1 MSGVKAEVA
10 ANPEE
15 PEKVAA
21 VANAVD
27 LAGKTSLSAL
37 VVAAEKAVA
46 AGGDDDKES
55 LAALER
61 LRGFKVRISARERE
75 EKKSVKARSR
85 RLTPFSHPLSLPTL
99 PLPNR
104 SPPRSSSTRGQAS
117 ASAPCP
123 RRALPRAQRWPRRR
137 SASSRSGR
145 RPSWEAETE
154 PEPDPAATPAAAL
167 RRPLPPPETKSA
179 PRKRRKSRR
188 RRKERKERPAPLLPH
203 LEKK

>member
-75 EKKSVKARSR
+75 EKKERQSSIS
-85 RLTPFSHPLSLPTL
+85 TPHPFLSPSLSSNP
-99 PLPNR
+99 
-104 SPPRSSSTRGQAS
+104 SPS
-117 ASAPCP
+117 
-123 RRALPRAQRWPRRR
+123 
-137 SASSRSGR
+137 
-145 RPSWEAETE
+145 
-154 PEPDPAATPAAAL
+154 
-167 RRPLPPPETKSA
+167 
-179 PRKRRKSRR
+179 
-188 RRKERKERPAPLLPH
+188 
-203 LEKK
+203 